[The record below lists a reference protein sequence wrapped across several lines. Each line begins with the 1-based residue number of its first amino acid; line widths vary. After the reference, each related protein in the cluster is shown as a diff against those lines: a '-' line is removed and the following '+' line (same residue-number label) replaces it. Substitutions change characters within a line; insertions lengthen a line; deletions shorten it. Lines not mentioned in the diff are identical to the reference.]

1 MEKSLNSSRNFKL
14 PPIQGAAPAANIL
27 RQPASRGK
35 QTWPHEYGHR
45 ANGHHRSTR
54 QVIHV
59 PNDPFPGRYRSPRH
73 ASHNLSNA
81 AGKQR
86 PFNSGA
92 VENEMNRGESLTL
105 EFAPMVHNFPQSY
118 TVLPP
123 IQKISKP
130 STNETEIATQDKN
143 LRGDEEK
150 KLGAQLIRDDVGKP
164 NNKHKGSG
172 VQKHHDKSGDS
183 NTSDNNIKPD
193 SGNGRNLSKSKRQ
206 TDPENQDSET
216 AERKQSATTV
226 LFLKGKRIGRRVG
239 VCLENEPALINV
251 TEQLK
256 EIFLR
261 RNMEEMYLI

>member
-1 MEKSLNSSRNFKL
+1 MEKSFNSSRNFKL
-14 PPIQGAAPAANIL
+14 PPIPGAAPAANIL
-27 RQPASRGK
+27 RQPASLGK
-35 QTWPHEYGHR
+35 QTWPHEYGH
-45 ANGHHRSTR
+45 GVSHQSTR

-73 ASHNLSNA
+73 VSHNLSNA
-81 AGKQR
+81 PGKR
-86 PFNSGA
+86 RAFNSGA
-92 VENEMNRGESLTL
+92 DETEMNKGQSLTL

-130 STNETEIATQDKN
+130 STNENEIATQDEN

-150 KLGAQLIRDDVGKP
+150 KLGAQSIRDEVGKP
-164 NNKHKGSG
+164 SNKHKANDE
-172 VQKHHDKSGDS
+172 QKHQDKNGDS
-183 NTSDNNIKPD
+183 NTSNNNVKSD
-193 SGNGRNLSKSKRQ
+193 SEDGRNVCKTKGH

-216 AERKQSATTV
+216 GERKLSATLV